1 MKYLSGLSQSPC
13 NWLTDLIKVIFKE
26 LALLQELTCQ
36 SFIASLQLLST
47 SNALRKF
54 LSYRDFDIFLSI
66 ATIATIGDVAF
77 LFTGNAI
84 LEIFLLLVIISP

>member
-1 MKYLSGLSQSPC
+1 MKYLSGLSQSLC

-26 LALLQELTCQ
+26 LVLLQELTCQ

-54 LSYRDFDIFLSI
+54 ISYRDFDIFLSI

-84 LEIFLLLVIISP
+84 LEIFLLLIIISP